1 MKNTKGSATLLT
13 LLVVAVIITIAIGF
27 NWYVRE
33 YLRNAEALKKKTE
46 AMVKIYST
54 FDILNYLILTGIPTN
69 KEIKI
74 QTIASEK
81 IDIKEIPLDGRIF
94 KLIYDDVII
103 KVQDTNGL
111 ISFNQINEDAFKKLI
126 KNFNNKNPEIFIDC
140 YYDWIDT
147 DNFRRIFGAEAEDY
161 KKNGFFYTPR
171 NYPLQ
176 FKKELSL
183 IANFDRD
190 LFSKISPYIT
200 LLPISGFNP
209 NTAPK
214 EVLMAVLEVD
224 EATAMK
230 LKEHIENIKPIRSEE
245 ELSLIIGKT
254 VILGEE
260 YDFKPSGFFEIT
272 IQNTEN
278 ENIIYEIKA
287 GLRKLGNFFSPYVIT
302 HWIEE

>member
-147 DNFRRIFGAEAEDY
+147 DNFRRILGAEAEDY

>member
-126 KNFNNKNPEIFIDC
+126 KNFNNKNPEIFVDC

-147 DNFRRIFGAEAEDY
+147 DNFRRILGAEAEDY

-190 LFSKISPYIT
+190 LFSKISPFIT

-209 NTAPK
+209 NTATT
-214 EVLMAVLEVD
+214 EVLMSVLEVD